1 MLSINLHNI
10 KVPLG
15 IELKSE
21 QKYEELIHVLRHL
34 QQYVPTKTN
43 TTEVVHDSEP
53 IQIVTDKF
61 HSLGL
66 GNITSEIL
74 MLALIAI
81 S

>member
-34 QQYVPTKTN
+34 QQYVPTKTT

-61 HSLGL
+61 HSL
-66 GNITSEIL
+66 NISSEIL
-74 MLALIAI
+74 MLAVIAV